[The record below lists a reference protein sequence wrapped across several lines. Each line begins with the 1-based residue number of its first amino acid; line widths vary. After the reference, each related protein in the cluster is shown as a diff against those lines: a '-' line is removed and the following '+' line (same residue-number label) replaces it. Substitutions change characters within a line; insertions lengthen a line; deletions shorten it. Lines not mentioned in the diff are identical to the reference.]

1 LPVWIVLGH
10 PLFREVA
17 PLRVFPMANQVLMKQ
32 AGYRDLFRTFVLGE
46 FGSRLALDLDVD
58 DIFGASQRNAAALYE
73 YWAFLQLAD
82 AVGEVCGSRKTVEVL
97 RPATDGL
104 SIGFCQGMASG
115 LAWRIERA
123 SREFEIDLFFNR
135 TFQVSTT
142 YELDASWTREM
153 RPDCSLHIQPR
164 SRMPKLTDSRDL
176 DVWLHF
182 DAKYR
187 VEYPREQ
194 FDAAKDLGQDAAAE
208 AESVERLSRSRRED
222 LLKMHAYRDAIRRTA
237 GAYVLFPGN
246 EGISPYREFEELLP
260 GLGAFVLRPASSPSE
275 SGRTAIEKFLSDVV
289 DHVADRATQHERDRF
304 WRAAVRHTPEPGS
317 TSATE
322 LPDIALPPRDA
333 LVLCGYVRSREHAR
347 WIETAGLYNV
357 RADGRRGALSA
368 DSSELRGEWLLLYG
382 ANIPASAWQ
391 RVGGWFVQ
399 TRDDLSEAGYPQPR
413 GKAYLCCPVSRVL
426 APPGWIGGLDVGA
439 LRPPEL
445 TTGHPFAVSWARLL
459 AAGRATSSDS

>member
-1 LPVWIVLGH
+1 
-10 PLFREVA
+10 
-17 PLRVFPMANQVLMKQ
+17 MA
-32 AGYRDLFRTFVLGE
+32 
-46 FGSRLALDLDVD
+46 
-58 DIFGASQRNAAALYE
+58 
-73 YWAFLQLAD
+73 
-82 AVGEVCGSRKTVEVL
+82 
-97 RPATDGL
+97 
-104 SIGFCQGMASG
+104 
-115 LAWRIERA
+115 IERA

-135 TFQVSTT
+135 TFVVSTT
-142 YELDASWTREM
+142 YEHDASWTREM

-164 SRMPKLTDSRDL
+164 SRMPKLTDPRDL

-187 VEYPREQ
+187 VEHAREQ
-194 FDAAKDLGQDAAAE
+194 FDAGKDLGQDAAAE

-246 EGISPYREFEELLP
+246 ESVSPYREFQELLP

-304 WRAAVRHTPEPGS
+304 WRATVRHTPDPPS
-317 TSATE
+317 SSATDFRH
-322 LPDIALPPRDA
+322 LIAA
-333 LVLCGYVRSREHAR
+333 FAMRSCSAATSEAESTRMDRGR
-347 WIETAGLYNV
+347 WPLQRAGGQV
-357 RADGRRGALSA
+357 QVLSA

-399 TRDDLSEAGYPQPR
+399 TRDDLSAAGYPEPR
-413 GKAYLCCPVSRVL
+413 GKAYLCCPVTRGWCL
-426 APPGWIGGLDVGA
+426 PDWIGGLDVGA
-439 LRPPEL
+439 LRPQKL
-445 TTGHPFAVSWARLL
+445 TSGHPFAVSWARLL
-459 AAGRATSSDS
+459 AAGGATSSDS